1 MSYEDDTY
9 RARREAPAFIDLM
22 AFTRGQEQAN
32 DANWRDEIRDIN
44 ARSAEEKL
52 RQSQTMFDLALP
64 GTQFAVEADYT
75 KQLGN
80 RAGAEFQTNL
90 FTEAGKLPP
99 DQQTSFIANAFK
111 KRLQEI
117 DPTAPG
123 ATAER
128 LSLTNAAVLRAGNMV
143 TTDPEAAAELYGLV
157 PGRQDY
163 VASVRDLAKWSDP
176 KVANDPIN
184 LLEAA
189 NSIGAQFDPA
199 TNLYAIPGT
208 NTRLNQYE
216 LINLKREQAQN
227 KVSNVTPQ
235 LQRSQAVQNSI
246 DTNSGIM
253 EQLRNLGISA
263 VVNPNTGGL
272 QVLGRFGAPGTP
284 TTAEP
289 PAYTGLPQAST
300 IPGMRASINPL
311 AGTQPV
317 FAPEVLAAETQ
328 RDATPPALRIPAL
341 SAPVQQPV
349 LSVPPVAEPAS
360 EVQRASQ
367 QYDQTRIYRQGIEKA
382 LLSFGVNQRRQMPEA
397 FQYYQQE
404 LQRAKA
410 VEAQDFAQYQR
421 SLDPVQTS
429 AVQNSNWI
437 TRR

>member
-1 MSYEDDTY
+1 
-9 RARREAPAFIDLM
+9 
-22 AFTRGQEQAN
+22 
-32 DANWRDEIRDIN
+32 
-44 ARSAEEKL
+44 
-52 RQSQTMFDLALP
+52 
-64 GTQFAVEADYT
+64 
-75 KQLGN
+75 
-80 RAGAEFQTNL
+80 
-90 FTEAGKLPP
+90 
-99 DQQTSFIANAFK
+99 
-111 KRLQEI
+111 
-117 DPTAPG
+117 
-123 ATAER
+123 
-128 LSLTNAAVLRAGNMV
+128 MV

-235 LQRSQAVQNSI
+235 LQRSQAVQNLI
-246 DTNSGIM
+246 DTNSGIT
-253 EQLRNLGISA
+253 EQLRNLGVNS

-272 QVLGRFGAPGTP
+272 QVLGRLGQPGTTQQP
-284 TTAEP
+284 TAEP

-341 SAPVQQPV
+341 SVPVQQPV

>member
-44 ARSAEEKL
+44 ARKAEEAL
-52 RQSQTMFDLALP
+52 RQSQTKFDLELP
-64 GTQFAVEADYT
+64 SVQFAQEEDYKT
-75 KQLGN
+75 ALGN

-90 FTEAGKLPP
+90 FTEAARLPAEE
-99 DQQTSFIANAFK
+99 QTSFITNAFK

-123 ATAER
+123 ASAER
-128 LSLTNAAVLRAGNMV
+128 LSIQNAAILRANNMRK
-143 TTDPEAAAELYGLV
+143 TDPDAAAELFSLV

-163 VASVRDLAKWSDP
+163 VNSVRDLAKWSDP
-176 KVANDPIN
+176 KVATDPIN

-189 NSIGAQFDPA
+189 SSIGAQFDPA

-208 NTRLNQYE
+208 NTRLNAFD
-216 LINLKREQAQN
+216 LINIKREQAES

-235 LQRSQAVQNSI
+235 LQRSAAVQTAI

-272 QVLGRFGAPGTP
+272 QVLGRFGAPGVP
-284 TTAEP
+284 TGTQSQPTAEP

-300 IPGMRASINPL
+300 IPGMRARIDPL
-311 AGTQPV
+311 AGTIPTPV
-317 FAPEVLAAETQ
+317 FSPEALAAET
-328 RDATPPALRIPAL
+328 
-341 SAPVQQPV
+341 
-349 LSVPPVAEPAS
+349 
-360 EVQRASQ
+360 
-367 QYDQTRIYRQGIEKA
+367 
-382 LLSFGVNQRRQMPEA
+382 RRQAEVRLPVPA
-397 FQYYQQE
+397 ISAQPAAAVQGTVGWR
-404 LQRAKA
+404 QRPRQVLGESRESFAQRLA
-410 VEAQDFAQYQR
+410 NWQAQLNEAQVA
-421 SLDPVQTS
+421 P
-429 AVQNSNWI
+429 ASNWI
-437 TRR
+437 SR